1 MQILKIFLVSVAIGI
16 ALTVAMSHTSAI
28 EENITFKELKIIP
41 DPNRENLFS
50 YIFNVCVNETPIED
64 PKIMVI
70 SDMEKR
76 GLQLTQVFNSDQC
89 FGAVEKIRAKDPDS
103 IITKLVTYEIH
114 ANVDD
119 KRNQIEI
126 LKTNQ
131 ERLQIQLRDEI
142 SNKFPEGSVTEH
154 REKIR
159 EISDALYA
167 VGKDLQDK
175 TAQYHAMQE
184 YHHPDEF
191 DEGPK

>member
-1 MQILKIFLVSVAIGI
+1 MQIFKILLISVALGI
-16 ALTVAMSHTSAI
+16 ALIVGVSQTDAI
-28 EENITFKELKIIP
+28 QENITFEELEILP
-41 DPNRENLFS
+41 SPNRENLYT
-50 YIFNVCVNETPIED
+50 YIFNVCIGETSIED

-70 SDMEKR
+70 SDMERK

-89 FGAVEKIRAKDPDS
+89 FGAVENIRAKDPDS
-103 IITKLVTYEIH
+103 IRTELVTYEIH
-114 ANVDD
+114 ANVED

-159 EISDALYA
+159 EISDAL
-167 VGKDLQDK
+167 GNTNQRLQDL
-175 TAQYHAMQE
+175 TAQFYAMQE
-184 YHHPDEF
+184 FHHPDEF
-191 DEGPK
+191 DK